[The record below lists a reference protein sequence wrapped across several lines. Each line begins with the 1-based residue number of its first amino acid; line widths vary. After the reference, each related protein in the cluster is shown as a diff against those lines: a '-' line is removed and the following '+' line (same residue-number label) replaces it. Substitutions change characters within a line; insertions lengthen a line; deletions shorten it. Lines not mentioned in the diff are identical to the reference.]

1 MKRRI
6 AVRRSSVHGRGVFA
20 LRPLRRGTRIIEY
33 AGERIGH
40 READS
45 RHDASEDTHT
55 MLFTVDSRTVIDASR
70 RGNSARWINH
80 SCRPNCEA
88 TDDGGRIYIEAIRDV
103 RRGEELS
110 YDYNLRLNEP
120 HTPAAKR
127 EHACLCGERGCRG
140 TMLGSKR

>member
-1 MKRRI
+1 
-6 AVRRSSVHGRGVFA
+6 
-20 LRPLRRGTRIIEY
+20 
-33 AGERIGH
+33 
-40 READS
+40 
-45 RHDASEDTHT
+45 
-55 MLFTVDSRTVIDASR
+55 VIDASR